1 MWHRIRHVGRALVGL
16 CLLLAASFAA
26 NLAASS
32 AALAQQPRVI
42 DLRIGMQGPA
52 TRLVLEITEPM
63 TPEVSVLSAPD
74 RVIIDLPEVAWAL
87 PMNAATASGG
97 VIQSFRFG
105 NFSAGRSRMVLDV
118 RGPVVVQSTF
128 MIEPRE
134 GKQYRFVVDLAR
146 KAPPPQQNAQSPRP
160 SPIPPSQPQANNSQY
175 QAPAPVPPPP
185 PQVAATRPI
194 PMPNPAAPAP
204 RAKPKGDN
212 RHVVAVDAGHGGV
225 DPGTTGKAG
234 TREKDITL
242 AMARELKARME
253 ATGRYRVV
261 LTRESDVF
269 IPLRDRVAIA
279 RANGAEMFISL
290 HADANPNPQTRGGS
304 IYTLSEVAS
313 DKEADSLAAK
323 ENKADL
329 IAGMDF
335 SHESPEVTSILLDL
349 AQRETMNYS
358 ATFAAMLVSELG
370 KSVQLLGKSHR
381 FAGFAVLKAPDVPSV
396 LFELGYLSNSAEE
409 KLLKQQDYRRK
420 LADGVT
426 RAADR
431 FFRER
436 THLGR

>member
-1 MWHRIRHVGRALVGL
+1 MWHKIRHVGLTVIGL
-16 CLLLAASFAA
+16 GLLLAANFVVSTAA
-26 NLAASS
+26 VA
-32 AALAQQPRVI
+32 QPRII
-42 DLRIGMQGPA
+42 DLRIGAQGAA
-52 TRLVLEITEPM
+52 TRLVLEMTESLA
-63 TPEVSVLSAPD
+63 PEVSVLTAPD
-74 RVIIDLPEVAWAL
+74 RVIIDLPEVSWAL
-87 PMNAATASGG
+87 PMNAVAATGG

-105 NFSAGRSRMVLDV
+105 NFSAGRSRMVLDM
-118 RGPVVVQSTF
+118 RGPVVVQDSF

-134 GKQYRFVVDLAR
+134 GKRYRFVVDLAR
-146 KAPPPQQNAQSPRP
+146 KAPPPQRTAQPAKP
-160 SPIPPSQPQANNSQY
+160 NPPLPNQY
-175 QAPAPVPPPP
+175 QTPAPVPPPP
-185 PQVAATRPI
+185 PQVAAVRPT
-194 PMPNPAAPAP
+194 PMPMPRPPALP
-204 RAKPKGDN
+204 AKPKGDT
-212 RHVVAVDAGHGGV
+212 RHVVAIDAGHGGV
-225 DPGTTGKAG
+225 DPGTIGKAG
-234 TREKDITL
+234 THEKDITL

-253 ATGRYRVV
+253 ATGRYRVIM
-261 LTRESDVF
+261 TRASDIF

-279 RANGAEMFISL
+279 RAHGAEMFISL
-290 HADANPNPQTRGGS
+290 HADANPNPKTRGGS

-313 DKEADSLAAK
+313 DKEAESLAAK

-329 IAGMDF
+329 IAGMDL

-358 ATFAAMLVSELG
+358 ATFAAMLVNELG

-409 KLLKQQDYRRK
+409 KLLKQAEYRRK

-436 THLGR
+436 THLNR

>member
-1 MWHRIRHVGRALVGL
+1 MWHRIRHVGLGLIGL
-16 CLLLAASFAA
+16 CLLLTAS
-26 NLAASS
+26 LAASP
-32 AALAQQPRVI
+32 AAMAEPRII
-42 DLRIGMQGPA
+42 DLRIGMQGAA
-52 TRLVLEITEPM
+52 TRLVLEM
-63 TPEVSVLSAPD
+63 TQSLAPEVSVLNAPD

-105 NFSAGRSRMVLDV
+105 NFSAGRSRMVLDM
-118 RGPVVVQSTF
+118 RGPVVVQSSF

-134 GKQYRFVVDLAR
+134 GRQYRFVVDLAR
-146 KAPPPQQNAQSPRP
+146 KAPPPRQSAQPAKPNP
-160 SPIPPSQPQANNSQY
+160 SPPPANSQY
-175 QAPAPVPPPP
+175 QAPAPVLPPP
-185 PQVAATRPI
+185 PQVAVARPI
-194 PMPNPAAPAP
+194 PMPNPARPAP
-204 RAKPKGDN
+204 KAKPKGDS
-212 RHVVAVDAGHGGV
+212 RHVVAIDAGHGGV

-234 TREKDITL
+234 TREKEITL

-261 LTRESDVF
+261 LTRDSDVF
-269 IPLRDRVAIA
+269 IPLRDRVALA
-279 RANGAEMFISL
+279 RANGADMFISL

-313 DKEADSLAAK
+313 DKEADLLAAK

-329 IAGMDF
+329 IAGMDL

-358 ATFAAMLVSELG
+358 ASFAALLVSELG

-409 KLLKQQDYRRK
+409 KLLKQKDYRRK

-431 FFRER
+431 FFKNR